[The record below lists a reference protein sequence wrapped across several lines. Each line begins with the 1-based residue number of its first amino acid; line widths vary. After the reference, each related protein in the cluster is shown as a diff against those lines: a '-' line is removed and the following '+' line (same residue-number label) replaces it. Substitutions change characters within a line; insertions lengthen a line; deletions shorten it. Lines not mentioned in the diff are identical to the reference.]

1 MFATLEEKAIVV
13 ALATFA
19 IVVVVLGFIHHERSQ
34 GAAICV
40 SQDQSAA
47 IAQSKKETDDAQET
61 IAALKLKLDAL
72 PAAAPA
78 AAPMRLC
85 VTAGSVPS
93 RPAAAGVKPAN
104 DSHSGSGGSVQ
115 VGTESSVD
123 IGPGVQDIALAS
135 MLCSAKFKELWNLNV
150 KEASP

>member
-1 MFATLEEKAIVV
+1 MFATIEEKLIIGMLAAVAILVG
-13 ALATFA
+13 
-19 IVVVVLGFIHHERSQ
+19 VLGFIHHERSE
-34 GAAICV
+34 GAAVCV
-40 SQDQSAA
+40 QQDHSAA
-47 IAQSKKETDDAQET
+47 DAQHKKETDDAKNT
-61 IAALKLKLDAL
+61 ISDLRLKLDAL
-72 PAAAPA
+72 ATAPPV

-85 VTAGSVPS
+85 VQARSVPS
-93 RPAAAGVKPAN
+93 RPAATGAKPA
-104 DSHSGSGGSVQ
+104 DRTDSGSGGSVQ